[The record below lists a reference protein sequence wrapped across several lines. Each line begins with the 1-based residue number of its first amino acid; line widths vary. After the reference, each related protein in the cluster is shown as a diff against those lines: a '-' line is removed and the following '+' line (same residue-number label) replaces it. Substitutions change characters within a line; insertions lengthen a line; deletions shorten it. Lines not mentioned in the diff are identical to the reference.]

1 MDNSNNLS
9 NSILETI
16 KPSTSNIGSNIGSN
30 PSSTIPSSSDTSFFD
45 YLKNISFTTWL
56 LIILILAFL
65 GFNIFVYLA
74 KGTQDVTSFLGPFF
88 QKIFGVTASVTGET
102 VDVAAEG
109 AKSVVSTSAD
119 VVNTGLSTVQNI
131 TPNPSQSSIKTE
143 PIIQPKQQPDN
154 ASNISLN
161 KALNT
166 SQQSQGQVKEQD
178 YEAHEAS
185 SSVHL
190 AGKSGW
196 CYIGEDRGFRS
207 CAQVGVN
214 DDCMSGDIFP
224 SQELCIN
231 PNLRV

>member
-16 KPSTSNIGSNIGSN
+16 KPSTPVSIVPSN
-30 PSSTIPSSSDTSFFD
+30 PTSSSDTSFFD

-74 KGTQDVTSFLGPFF
+74 KGTQDFTSFLGPFL
-88 QKIFGVTASVTGET
+88 QKIFGLSLSVTGET

-109 AKSVVSTSAD
+109 AKSVVSTTAG

-131 TPNPSQSSIKTE
+131 SPNPSQSSIKTE
-143 PIIQPKQQPDN
+143 PIIESKQQADN
-154 ASNISLN
+154 ASNNSLN

-166 SQQSQGQVKEQD
+166 SQQSTVKEQD

-190 AGKSGW
+190 AGKSRW
-196 CYIGEDRGFRS
+196 CYIGEDRGFRT

-224 SQELCIN
+224 TQEVCIN

>member
-1 MDNSNNLS
+1 MDNSNSLS

-16 KPSTSNIGSNIGSN
+16 KPTSISS
-30 PSSTIPSSSDTSFFD
+30 SSTILSNTPSSNDNNFFSS
-45 YLKNISFTTWL
+45 LKDITLTTWL

-65 GFNIFVYLA
+65 GFNIFFYLA
-74 KGTQDVTSFLGPFF
+74 KGTQDITSFFGPFF
-88 QKIFGVTASVTGET
+88 QEIFGLTASVTGET

-109 AKSVVSTSAD
+109 AKTVVSTTASA
-119 VVNTGLSTVQNI
+119 VNTGLSTVQNI
-131 TPNPSQSSIKTE
+131 SPNPSQSSIKTE
-143 PIIQPKQQPDN
+143 PINVSNQQPDN
-154 ASNISLN
+154 SSNNSLN

-166 SQQSQGQVKEQD
+166 SQQKQGQAQNQD

-196 CYIGEDRGFRS
+196 CYIGEDRGFRT

-214 DDCMSGDIFP
+214 DHCMSGDIFP

-231 PNLRV
+231 PNLRA